1 MARQEHIHIISAGEN
16 IYASYAATVRD
27 HPDITHT
34 FVFADTELYTN
45 SPRDEGAVR
54 AKKEATREGVTKVK
68 SLSVSLKIPASLV
81 YVIPPAD
88 VSVHESVL
96 KINKEHPDAMFSFDL
111 TAGSKDLSIS
121 LFAVSLW
128 VGGDAFYAFDGW
140 KNEAE
145 NAKLAVPKIP
155 AVNVATNPNYIRI
168 LQTLSR
174 TSGKQ
179 EPSIRVLPRHYIFTQ
194 LESFYVPV
202 RKKGVKTV
210 ENKSGKTDLYTGKK
224 AVIHKLSQGTFSNLL
239 KTMAALDLVQ
249 EMPGPDNN
257 RKETYYS
264 ITSGG
269 ELALQTGSDKTA

>member
-1 MARQEHIHIISAGEN
+1 M
-16 IYASYAATVRD
+16 
-27 HPDITHT
+27 
-34 FVFADTELYTN
+34 
-45 SPRDEGAVR
+45 
-54 AKKEATREGVTKVK
+54 
-68 SLSVSLKIPASLV
+68 
-81 YVIPPAD
+81 
-88 VSVHESVL
+88 
-96 KINKEHPDAMFSFDL
+96 
-111 TAGSKDLSIS
+111 S
-121 LFAVSLW
+121 LFAISLW
-128 VGGDAFYAFDGW
+128 VGGNAFYAFGGR
-140 KNEAE
+140 KNGAE

-155 AVNVATNPNYIRI
+155 AVNVAANPNYIRI
-168 LQTLSR
+168 LQTLAR

-269 ELALQTGSDKTA
+269 ELALQLALIKPRNSVSHMYMRLLHVHAFVICTFDKNSHAHAG